1 MYFDAVLT
9 IPDQC
14 AKDDKLCEVIKKY
27 IAPKT
32 ELFLRGEF
40 TTSGFKIEAGWK
52 GEIDFTE
59 GKKSLV
65 LKQVKLVLKFD
76 LTSPFSISLVGTL
89 TVDGK
94 MLDGQQFDVEC
105 KFLVWFNYLVCLHCL
120 KQQQVKMFCL
130 FSILNIKLHLFLRIC
145 ITHISYRGCNF
156 RGLNTLK

>member
-52 GEIDFTE
+52 GEIDFT
-59 GKKSLV
+59 GTKKSLV
-65 LKQVKLVLKFD
+65 LKQVKVVVEFD
-76 LTSPFSISLVGTL
+76 LTDISISLVGTA
-89 TVDGK
+89 TVDGEFIK
-94 MLDGQQFDVEC
+94 GQQFDVEC
-105 KFLVWFNYLVCLHCL
+105 TYFFRL
-120 KQQQVKMFCL
+120 K
-130 FSILNIKLHLFLRIC
+130 
-145 ITHISYRGCNF
+145 TY
-156 RGLNTLK
+156 